1 MKRILSILLAL
12 LMIMC
17 FVGCKEPETDFND
30 VTKPATKPTTKPE
43 TKPETT
49 PSEPDSV
56 DDELILSIPELPKSE
71 GTDPFLG
78 LTELVINQPNNYD
91 YIKVD
96 SENNFIHPD
105 HGGSLRCT
113 RIDRKTARGHNKTYN
128 ARMGKPDSRHGVL
141 TDEMSA
147 YPWTRYPGIQ
157 LTEQHIRFCETRIH
171 R

>member
-78 LTELVINQPNNYD
+78 LYNLVFIVSRLSHFFMRNLARKCRQMPN
-91 YIKVD
+91 
-96 SENNFIHPD
+96 
-105 HGGSLRCT
+105 SLR
-113 RIDRKTARGHNKTYN
+113 
-128 ARMGKPDSRHGVL
+128 
-141 TDEMSA
+141 
-147 YPWTRYPGIQ
+147 
-157 LTEQHIRFCETRIH
+157 EQKRPK
-171 R
+171 